1 MLNTLIYFIKTTA
14 GRRNLLHNK
23 IYSLTGYRPGSLDL
37 YRSAFTH
44 KSISSSEGGRGSHNN
59 ERLEYLG
66 DAILS
71 AVIADYLFT
80 AYPNCKEGFL
90 TQLRSKLVNRE
101 NLNRVAMSMGFD
113 KLVRSHKNIVPT
125 KKHIY
130 GNALEALIG
139 AMYLDQGYKKAKK
152 FIIDRIIS
160 VHFDLDQLAC
170 QDNDFKSQII
180 QWGQKNKKEISF
192 GSYELTG
199 SDKPY
204 PVFVATIHIMDM
216 LAGEGHGPT
225 KKQAQQ
231 HAARQALQNL
241 PS

>member
-1 MLNTLIYFIKTTA
+1 LGK
-14 GRRNLLHNK
+14 
-23 IYSLTGYRPGSLDL
+23 
-37 YRSAFTH
+37 
-44 KSISSSEGGRGSHNN
+44 GSHNN

-71 AVIADYLFT
+71 AVIADYLFSV
-80 AYPNCKEGFL
+80 YPNCKEGFL

-101 NLNRVAMSMGFD
+101 NLNRVAMNMGFD
-113 KLVRSHKNIVPT
+113 KLVRSHKNIIPT

-180 QWGQKNKKEISF
+180 QWGQKNRKEISF
-192 GSYELTG
+192 GSYELTE
-199 SDKPY
+199 SDKPE
-204 PVFVATIHIMDM
+204 PVFVATIHIMEQ
-216 LAGEGHGPT
+216 LAGEGLVRPKNKPSSMLHARHFKIFLPDLSDCPSYFILYHKINNPLVLYVSYGSHALFSTFGCPT
-225 KKQAQQ
+225 
-231 HAARQALQNL
+231 
-241 PS
+241 

>member
-44 KSISSSEGGRGSHNN
+44 KSISSSEGGRSSHNN

-71 AVIADYLFT
+71 AVIADYLFS

-180 QWGQKNKKEISF
+180 QWGQKNRKEISF

-199 SDKPY
+199 SDKPH

>member
-1 MLNTLIYFIKTTA
+1 VLNTLIYFIKTTA
-14 GRRNLLHNK
+14 GQRNLLYNK
-23 IYSLTGYRPGSLDL
+23 IYSLTGSRPGRLDL

-44 KSISSSEGGRGSHNN
+44 KSISNAELGKRSHNN

-71 AVIADYLFT
+71 AVIADYLFSV
-80 AYPNCKEGFL
+80 YPNCKEGFL
-90 TQLRSKLVNRE
+90 TKLRSKLVNRE
-101 NLNRVAMSMGFD
+101 NLNRVALNMGFD
-113 KLVRSHKNIVPT
+113 NLVISHKNIIPT

-139 AMYLDQGYKKAKK
+139 AIYLDQGYKKAKK

-160 VHFDLDQLAC
+160 AHFDLDQLAC
-170 QDNDFKSQII
+170 QDNDFKSQLI
-180 QWGQKNKKEISF
+180 QWGQKNRKEISF
-192 GSYELTG
+192 SGYELTE
-199 SDKPY
+199 SDKPE
-204 PVFVATIHIMDM
+204 PVFVATIHIMDR

-231 HAARQALQNL
+231 HAARQALQSL
-241 PS
+241 TS